1 MFRAVTR
8 QPKPILSFTHW
19 LILLVLINLVA
30 RLPLCWDPATVD
42 NDGAEYLAITRHL
55 RTTGQYATDLKWQF
69 FTDDPVQHLAWADR
83 PPLYPYLALFTQ
95 RALPFLDHTSAA
107 RIGNALLACFALLL
121 CALYLRRLF
130 GERVALLATGFVF
143 LLPHTLKW
151 TTQPMT
157 ETVTLALTFGAL
169 LMWDLCTNGDLEAAS
184 STRTASSRSSGPI
197 AVGGAFLCGIMS
209 GLAYLA
215 RPTGALLI
223 AVLVAHQLFHDSHS
237 TATKGP
243 QPQIPKLRG
252 ALTMLAGFALCAAP
266 YHLLL
271 WRIYGSPFHSSLG
284 FTFGVQTYYEVTY
297 YGFEAPRPSTLLFL
311 QSHWSAIPGLVF
323 HQIWR
328 HIQILL
334 PQFLPFLPFA
344 LLLRRKDW
352 SGRCWPVVALI
363 VGTLLVHTLTWS
375 AWGSSRYFLPCLPL
389 MVALLLSVAERVRI
403 EGTAPSCLGRYARV
417 ASLAAFAGLAVCLV
431 GFYGTDARADRGL
444 KYLPAWKEAASQVRG
459 ARLVASDK
467 PAILNLLLET
477 PAIRLPRTTD
487 AAQLDRFIR
496 SYHPE
501 ALVLFPDEPAER
513 PMAAAWRAG
522 NLPQGWRLK
531 VDQANLLIVRQA
543 DNSEHI
549 GTRRAGPQPQIRQA
563 DKAPMVN

>member
-1 MFRAVTR
+1 MSRAVTQ

-19 LILLVLINLVA
+19 LILLVLVNFVV

-42 NDGAEYLAITRHL
+42 NDGAEYLAITRQL
-55 RTTGQYATDLKWQF
+55 RTTGHYATDLKWQF
-69 FTDDPVQHLAWADR
+69 FTDDPVQHLAWSDR

-95 RALPFLDHTSAA
+95 RALPFLDPTSAA
-107 RIGNALLACFALLL
+107 RVGNALLACVALLL
-121 CALYLRRLF
+121 CAVYLRRLF

-169 LMWDLCTNGDLEAAS
+169 LVWDLYTNGDLEAAAA
-184 STRTASSRSSGPI
+184 RPASSGSFRPI
-197 AVGGAFLCGIMS
+197 ATGGAFLCGILS

-223 AVLVAHQLFHDSHS
+223 AVLVAFQLLRNAQSP
-237 TATKGP
+237 ATKGP
-243 QPQIPKLRG
+243 RHRAPELRWVL
-252 ALTMLAGFALCAAP
+252 AMLAGFALCAVP
-266 YHLLL
+266 YHFLL
-271 WRIYGSPFHSSLG
+271 WRIYGSPFHSALG
-284 FTFGVQTYYEVTY
+284 FTFAVQTYYEVTY
-297 YGFEAPRPSTLLFL
+297 YGFEAPRPSALSFL
-311 QSHWSAIPGLVF
+311 QSHWSAIPGLVL

-328 HIQILL
+328 HIQILF
-334 PQFLPFLPFA
+334 PQLLPFLPFA
-344 LLLRRKDW
+344 LLLRREDW
-352 SGRCWPVVALI
+352 SGRRWPVAALI

-389 MVALLLSVAERVRI
+389 VVALLLSAAERARNEV
-403 EGTAPSCLGRYARV
+403 TAPCWLARYTRV
-417 ASLAAFAGLAVCLV
+417 APLAAFAGLAICLI
-431 GFYGTDARADRGL
+431 GFYGTYARADRGL
-444 KYLPAWKEAASQVRG
+444 KDLPDWKDAASQVRG

-477 PAIRLPRTTD
+477 PSIRLPRTTD
-487 AAQLDRFIR
+487 TAQLDRFIR

-522 NLPQGWRLK
+522 NLPPGWRLK
-531 VDQANLLIVRQA
+531 VDQARLLIA
-543 DNSEHI
+543 LPAHNPEHN

-563 DKAPMVN
+563 GKAPMVN